1 MEVLLFHY
9 FQVALWICIILSL
22 YLCLLMYQS
31 SDASF
36 LINGQK
42 LWEGCNKNTLVWI
55 SQKTIGWR
63 SRGGVG
69 VVGASVSDLSIL
81 DCHFTYAKKQ
91 YSFFLSFSLISSK
104 SPM

>member
-1 MEVLLFHY
+1 
-9 FQVALWICIILSL
+9 
-22 YLCLLMYQS
+22 MYQS

-55 SQKTIGWR
+55 FQKTIGCR

-69 VVGASVSDLSIL
+69 VVGASISDLSIL
-81 DCHFTYAKKQ
+81 GCHFTYAKKQ
-91 YSFFLSFSLISSK
+91 NSLSFFLSFSLISSK
-104 SPM
+104 SPIKLHLHFNVQHKLQPKE